1 MLAQIT
7 RNNFFSM
14 KGLRQKGGVCW
25 HKKQEKYHK
34 VNKDVVCASTNHNQ
48 QNSRCVSTN
57 HKCMN
62 RQGQQ
67 LGLGKAQITIKR
79 GQGVLT

>member
-34 VNKDVVCASTNHNQ
+34 VNKDVVCASTNHNEQ
-48 QNSRCVSTN
+48 FFSM
-57 HKCMN
+57 KG
-62 RQGQQ
+62 QGQN
-67 LGLGKAQITIKR
+67 
-79 GQGVLT
+79 